1 MRPTMEEKR
10 AWGVA
15 SPDAKLFAAGQA
27 VERYGVRETV
37 ESLIRLGDNETLA
50 ALTSSLEAALFA
62 MRVAGKVKVN
72 TRETREMREK
82 RKEVGEDEEV

>member
-1 MRPTMEEKR
+1 MKPTMEERR
-10 AWGVA
+10 AWSAA
-15 SPDAKLFAAGQA
+15 SSDAKLFAAGQA

-72 TRETREMREK
+72 TREEREE
-82 RKEVGEDEEV
+82 RKEVGEDEEI